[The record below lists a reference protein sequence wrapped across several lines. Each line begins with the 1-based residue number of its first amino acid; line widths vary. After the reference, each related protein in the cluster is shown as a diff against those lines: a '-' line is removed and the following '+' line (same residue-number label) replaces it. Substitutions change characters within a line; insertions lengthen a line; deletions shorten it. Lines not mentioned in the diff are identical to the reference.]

1 VLEESA
7 HQLSLAAIW
16 QTLREEGF
24 AHLPRRADEERPPT
38 LRPTAADVADIRQL
52 DLTPRSL
59 RTRFGGLFLFLPFL
73 AQIPLD
79 RLLSETDFPGS
90 RMIPAGA
97 ALRSLLGLKLFGSAR
112 HSHVMSSVFDEGLAL
127 FAG

>member
-1 VLEESA
+1 MRNA
-7 HQLSLAAIW
+7 
-16 QTLREEGF
+16 R
-24 AHLPRRADEERPPT
+24 PT

-97 ALRSLLGLKLFGSAR
+97 ALRSFWG
-112 HSHVMSSVFDEGLAL
+112 
-127 FAG
+127 